1 MAKKKDEA
9 VEGEIVEEKD
19 DSLEREKRRAKLKR
33 KARHRA
39 MLNLQITDLR
49 IDYVLDVIEPDM
61 EEFDKEIAS
70 GKLPE
75 YKKMVLVPE
84 TPALEQGQDA

>member
-9 VEGEIVEEKD
+9 VEGEIVEKD
-19 DSLEREKRRAKLKR
+19 ESLEREKRRAKLKR

-61 EEFDKEIAS
+61 DDFDKEIAA

-84 TPALEQGQDA
+84 PKALEQGQDA